1 MDQQLRAG
9 LCGCVCLFAVDAA
22 LQFSETGFLCVSLAV
37 LELTVYTRLV
47 LNSEICLPL
56 PPSVGIKGVC
66 HRRFLIRGPGFHPQ
80 HP

>member
-47 LNSEICLPL
+47 LNSASASKCWDKRRVPQAVLNQRTRV
-56 PPSVGIKGVC
+56 PSPASMI
-66 HRRFLIRGPGFHPQ
+66 
-80 HP
+80 